1 MKRQGL
7 IQLLITGALFCALL
21 AGCGESARTKI
32 VDNSSDRP
40 TVEAEESERGEFQA
54 EENASACLETDVL
67 PAQNEEEALAGGVPE
82 NEAECGNG
90 GGESVYDTQWLRDF
104 ETVKEKLA
112 ALPLRGD
119 ELKELAG
126 TEDCPVPVYEIAV
139 SNNYV
144 GQYAAEPQ
152 MDFRLLL
159 EAGEAAEVLVMQYT
173 VEGGLILDY
182 LNFDGDTL
190 YRVEDV
196 SRDGF
201 FAGAVKYYEYIY
213 ESAWF
218 DTEVDEGGNAWDI
231 LYGLYEGDM
240 VVPVFQTRLSEQSAE
255 ICTGLPLAEEMTSEP
270 E

>member
-1 MKRQGL
+1 MKGQGF
-7 IQLLITGALFCALL
+7 IQLLITGALFCVFL
-21 AGCGESARTKI
+21 AGCGESEETESGG
-32 VDNSSDRP
+32 NSSGRP
-40 TVEAEESERGEFQA
+40 TVEAEEAEKGDFQP
-54 EENASACLETDVL
+54 EEDTSVCLETDDL
-67 PAQNEEEALAGGVPE
+67 SAQNEEEALAGGVPE

-90 GGESVYDTQWLRDF
+90 GGESVYDTQWPRDF

-126 TEDCPVPVYEIAV
+126 TEDCPVPVYEIAF
-139 SNNYV
+139 SNNYA

-201 FAGAVKYYEYIY
+201 AGAVKYYEYIY

-231 LYGLYEGDM
+231 LYGLCEGDM